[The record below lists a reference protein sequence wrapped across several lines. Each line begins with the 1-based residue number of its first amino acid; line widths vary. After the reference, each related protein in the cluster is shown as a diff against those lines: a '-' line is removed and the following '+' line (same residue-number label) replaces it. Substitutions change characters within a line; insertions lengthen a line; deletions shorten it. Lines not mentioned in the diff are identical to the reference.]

1 MNNAPQMAT
10 PGPTVSGK
18 VGQKDDLNSS
28 LERKQDYGLY
38 HPEDV

>member
-1 MNNAPQMAT
+1 MDDMVQMAT
-10 PGPTVSGK
+10 PGPKVSGK
-18 VGQKDDLNSS
+18 VGQRDDPNSS